1 MNTFCLEDSSFSN
14 CNSRLYLDSNFTLR
28 EDSIWIPKNKFNEVD
43 NFIKEFQEFAEMN
56 DIDNIYKMNEDK
68 WIQIDLFIFEYIFKL
83 ACENRIKDIIWDYG
97 IVKGMILQFDIPCEK
112 LQIIDYIS
120 KQYGYIYHT
129 DMALYILRESIG
141 FYSYQDYVKLN
152 KFNELAYH

>member
-1 MNTFCLEDSSFSN
+1 MTNSSFSN
-14 CNSRLYLDSNFTLR
+14 CDSKLHFDRDLTIM

-56 DIDNIYKMNEDK
+56 DIYNIYKNMNENK
-68 WIQIDLFIFEYIFKL
+68 WIQIDSFILEYIFKL
-83 ACENRIKDIIWDYG
+83 VCENRIKDIIWDYG
-97 IVKGMILQFDIPCEK
+97 IVKGMILQFDIPCEQ

-129 DMALYILRESIG
+129 DMVLYILRESIG
-141 FYSYQDYVKLN
+141 FCSYQDYVKSSIV
-152 KFNELAYH
+152 NELAYH